1 MNEYTERY
9 EVIDQEKKIVAIQF
23 SKLDRDTQMEILKGL
38 KPEWGLSNVE
48 MRWDLETGHTILNKE
63 NWTYTVMEV
72 LLPKIMRMTDD
83 ELDEAEL
90 HYKRKIYEKNN
101 DSLQRATKHIFDNER
116 QRRQLFAKREAEE
129 QRRQRALRTI
139 EMLGHKSLDSFITSV
154 DKVLIDELHN
164 TWFSQ
169 SQYMIYS
176 ALYEYGFIQG
186 KRAERA
192 RRKLQQNSQ
201 KNQKGGLCH
210 EC

>member
-1 MNEYTERY
+1 MKDYTEPY
-9 EVIDQEKKIVAIQF
+9 EVIDQEKKIVAVQF

-72 LLPKIMRMTDD
+72 LLPQIIRMTDD

-90 HYKRKIYEKNN
+90 NYKRKIYEKNN

-139 EMLGHKSLDSFITSV
+139 EMLGHQSLDSFITSV
-154 DKVLIDELHN
+154 DKVLIDELQN

-169 SQYMIYS
+169 SQYMMYS
-176 ALYEYGFIQG
+176 ALYGYGFIQG
-186 KRAERA
+186 KRAERT
-192 RRKLQQNSQ
+192 RRKLQQNS
-201 KNQKGGLCH
+201 KENQKGGLCH